1 MNNLEI
7 RQEARTDE
15 ILLFCSGRLDANSAG
30 HLNDFIDHL
39 IQEGHYNISLDMS
52 AIEYL
57 SSAGIR
63 SLVTQ
68 YRNLNAINGYFI
80 VSAMSKNVKQVLD
93 MVGMSAML
101 SKAKKHDVIPIE
113 NKQIKELQYNGL
125 KFNIKALDENKNCI
139 AEFYGNPE
147 LIKTSDYTESDM
159 RVVKSE
165 DKHFSFGLGAI
176 GDSFNEC
183 NNHFGEYMMLG
194 RDIIYLPSDGSN
206 KPDYMTSKG
215 QLIATMSE
223 LYGLHFNG
231 DFSHVIRFDPE
242 NNKNSVGI
250 SLVIEG
256 LSEILNFSKFA
267 FIMIAESAGLI
278 GISLNSS
285 PVNKE
290 KIFSYPEVK
299 ETINFTTEPAH
310 IKMLTIST
318 GIVSKNDNELISKF
332 LRPLKPGSDTYSH
345 IHSAVFQ
352 YIPLKKSEIDLYE
365 TTNYLIENIEL
376 KDVLHLANDYREIV
390 GLGESQFSQGTL
402 WIVPLKSIE
411 LTEKN
416 Q

>member
-7 RQEARTDE
+7 RQETRTDE

-30 HLNDFIDHL
+30 HLNDFIDRL

-68 YRNLNAINGYFI
+68 YRNLNSINGYFI

-101 SKAKKHDVIPIE
+101 SKAKRHDTNPIE
-113 NKQIKELQYNGL
+113 NKLIRELHFNGL
-125 KFNIKALDENKNCI
+125 KFNVKTVDENNNCI
-139 AEFYGNPE
+139 AELYGNPE
-147 LIKTSDYTESDM
+147 LIKTSEYTESEM
-159 RVVKSE
+159 RVVHSE
-165 DKHFSFGLGAI
+165 NKHFSFGLGAI
-176 GDSFNEC
+176 GDSFSEC

-194 RDIIYLPSDGSN
+194 RDVIYLPSDGSK

-215 QLIATMSE
+215 QLIATISE
-223 LYGLHFNG
+223 LYGLHFDGN
-231 DFSHVIRFDPE
+231 FSHVIRFDPE
-242 NNKNSVGI
+242 NSKSAFGI
-250 SLVIEG
+250 SLIIDG
-256 LSEILNFSKFA
+256 LSEILNINQFA
-267 FIMIAESAGLI
+267 FVMIAESAGLI

-285 PVNKE
+285 PVNRE
-290 KIFSYPEVK
+290 KIFTYPEIK

-310 IKMLTIST
+310 VKMLTIST
-318 GIVSKNDNELISKF
+318 GIVSKNNNELVKKF
-332 LRPLKPGSDTYSH
+332 LRPLKSGSDTYSH

-352 YIPLKKSEIDLYE
+352 YIPMKKSEIDLYE

-376 KDVLHLANDYREIV
+376 KDVLHLANDDREIV

-411 LTEKN
+411 LTDKT

>member
-30 HLNDFIDHL
+30 HLNDFIDRL

-101 SKAKKHDVIPIE
+101 SKARKNNTNPII
-113 NKQIKELQYNGL
+113 NKQINEQQFNGL
-125 KFNIKALDENKNCI
+125 KFNVKTLDNNKNCI
-139 AEFYGNPE
+139 AELYGKPE

-183 NNHFGEYMMLG
+183 QNHFGEYMMLG
-194 RDIIYLPSDGSN
+194 RDIIYLPSDGSK

-223 LYGLHFNG
+223 LYGLHFIG
-231 DFSHVIRFDPE
+231 DFSHVIRFEPE
-242 NNKNSVGI
+242 NSKNSSGI
-250 SLVIEG
+250 GNILEG
-256 LSEILNFSKFA
+256 VSKCMDTNQFA

-285 PVNKE
+285 PVKKE

-318 GIVSKNDNELISKF
+318 GMVSKNNNELIRKF

-376 KDVLHLANDYREIV
+376 KDVLHLTNDYREIV
-390 GLGESQFSQGTL
+390 GLGESHFYQGTL
-402 WIVPLKSIE
+402 WIVPVTSIE